1 LSFNLAPTN
10 NFSSLSF
17 LVSIPQIFHQHSSKG
32 QRRLPNVF
40 FVKFDPFSFNY
51 YFYQSFFLFQF
62 HPSILSF
69 LKIRPYSLFFVLP
82 SIG

>member
-40 FVKFDPFSFNY
+40 LSNLILFLLITIFTSL
-51 YFYQSFFLFQF
+51 FFLFQF

-82 SIG
+82 SIW